1 MNIIKSSLKH
11 HQISLIS
18 ILIIFIAGIYS
29 LSTMSRRDSPEI
41 TVRQALIV
49 CYYPGAKAVQIE
61 EQVTKQIE
69 DKLFSYAEVKKEKT
83 YSNSYDNK
91 VVLTVTLHDWVKTP
105 DLFWERLGQGL
116 YQLAITNLP
125 DGVVGPFV
133 NSDFGDTVAML
144 IGVESEKS
152 SYSEIQ
158 EYIGIIENSIRRI
171 PATSK
176 IDKLGYWSDEI
187 QVTTSSAKLAQY
199 NIQINDIINILK
211 SQNTIKYAGYIES
224 DYSKINLHTTGLFK
238 EIDQI
243 KNQQVGETIEGS
255 IIRIKDIADVERKR
269 QDPTKYIR
277 VNGKESNTMLLSLQ
291 AESGYNIVDYG
302 KEVDKAI
309 TESKKLLPSDLN
321 ITIINNQ
328 PETVK
333 EAVND
338 FLREFIIA
346 VIAVI
351 MVIMLLLPFRVAM
364 IASFAIP
371 ISVGMT
377 FSFLNLF
384 GFELQQ
390 VSLAALIVVLGMVVD
405 DAVVVI
411 DNYISKLD
419 AGMKRFDA

>member
-49 CYYPGAKAVQIE
+49 CYYPGAKAMQIE

-105 DLFWERLGQGL
+105 DLFWERLGQSL
-116 YQLAITNLP
+116 YQLAKTKLP

-158 EYIGIIENSIRRI
+158 EYIGILENSIRRI

-199 NIQINDIINILK
+199 NIQINDIIKILK
-211 SQNTIKYAGYIES
+211 S
-224 DYSKINLHTTGLFK
+224 
-238 EIDQI
+238 
-243 KNQQVGETIEGS
+243 
-255 IIRIKDIADVERKR
+255 
-269 QDPTKYIR
+269 
-277 VNGKESNTMLLSLQ
+277 
-291 AESGYNIVDYG
+291 
-302 KEVDKAI
+302 
-309 TESKKLLPSDLN
+309 
-321 ITIINNQ
+321 
-328 PETVK
+328 
-333 EAVND
+333 
-338 FLREFIIA
+338 FL
-346 VIAVI
+346 
-351 MVIMLLLPFRVAM
+351 
-364 IASFAIP
+364 
-371 ISVGMT
+371 
-377 FSFLNLF
+377 
-384 GFELQQ
+384 
-390 VSLAALIVVLGMVVD
+390 
-405 DAVVVI
+405 
-411 DNYISKLD
+411 Y
-419 AGMKRFDA
+419 